1 MHQNLS
7 GAGTNTHAQID
18 THIASTSNPHNTTKA
33 QVGLGSVDNV
43 QQMPLTY
50 LDTDGALAGN
60 SDVKVASQKAAKTY
74 VDTKIAALQSQYAGG
89 LLYQAGGFDGTKTIA
104 TNGITTIKK
113 GYFWKV
119 TVAGSASGI
128 TTPSSGTGL
137 NIGDMIIANQ
147 DATTGI
153 TAAMFDGIDNSESAD
168 LVKLAA
174 TQTLTNKT
182 INADNNTISN
192 LEIDN
197 FKTGVVK
204 AFLDDNVDTE
214 IPTVKAVKAYA
225 DSKVKMYSANI
236 SLPASTSFQITNDV
250 HHCGNNVVFQLFDT
264 TGNQVECDSVMNYTN
279 GTLSLQSNSAFD
291 GRIVITGVLDV
302 IASGMPT

>member
-1 MHQNLS
+1 V
-7 GAGTNTHAQID
+7 
-18 THIASTSNPHNTTKA
+18 HIASNSNPHNTTKA

-50 LDTDGALAGN
+50 LDTDGTLAGN

-74 VDTKIAALQSQYAGG
+74 VDTKVAALQAQVVNAVIYMGA
-89 LLYQAGGFDGTKTIA
+89 FDGSKTIA

-119 TVAGSASGI
+119 TVAGTASGI
-128 TTPSSGTGL
+128 NTPSGTGL
-137 NIGDMIIANQ
+137 NIGDEIIANQ

-153 TAAMFDGIDNSESAD
+153 TAAMFDGVDNTESAD

-182 INADNNTISN
+182 INADSNTISN

-204 AFLDDNVDTE
+204 TFLDDNLDTE
-214 IPTVKAVKAYA
+214 IPTVKAVKTYA
-225 DSKVKMYSANI
+225 DGKVKMYFANI
-236 SLPASTSFQITNDV
+236 ALTAQTGIPILQST
-250 HHCGNNVVFQLFDT
+250 HLCGNLLTVQFYEKA
-264 TGNQVECDSVMNYTN
+264 TGNAVEVDYNVDLTTTATAGNINLYPEDTMNVIVVIM
-279 GTLSLQSNSAFD
+279 GTGTIVSGLQS
-291 GRIVITGVLDV
+291 
-302 IASGMPT
+302 